1 MNIQD
6 SLEGYYIKVD
16 DTGLTDKTT
25 FINKS
30 KGIEIEDCGDE
41 ILSFSDFNSLQEEV
55 SLMLDIAVAKG
66 WNLLDLQIDGD
77 DEFITEAK
85 KQILQKI
92 EEQNQD
98 QKLEKVEIKLVRPV
112 SQLDNYILENESKIF
127 ESEKANDLKF
137 LRENLKAQIVLDFA
151 KQKYNINL
159 DEFEIVDGNKI
170 NNKTNRQKP
179 KSVIDFF
186 TKEIGISIKE
196 ATEICN
202 DLMNKQARVIDG
214 VEDSKKLEEFV
225 NQYEEIDYNLKN
237 KRRKNVNN

>member
-1 MNIQD
+1 
-6 SLEGYYIKVD
+6 
-16 DTGLTDKTT
+16 
-25 FINKS
+25 
-30 KGIEIEDCGDE
+30 
-41 ILSFSDFNSLQEEV
+41 
-55 SLMLDIAVAKG
+55 MLDIAVAKG
-66 WNLLDLQIDGD
+66 WDLFDLQIDGD

-98 QKLEKVEIKLVRPV
+98 QKLEKVEKPTRPV

-127 ESEKANDLKF
+127 ESEKVNDLKF
-137 LRENLKAQIVLDFA
+137 LKENLSAQIVLDFA
-151 KQKYNINL
+151 KQKYNINF

-202 DLMNKQARVIDG
+202 YLMIKQL
-214 VEDSKKLEEFV
+214 KKEQLIVNNDEELV
-225 NQYEEIDYNLKN
+225 YQYQETQIKQKVKYNTK
-237 KRRKNVNN
+237 KRRK